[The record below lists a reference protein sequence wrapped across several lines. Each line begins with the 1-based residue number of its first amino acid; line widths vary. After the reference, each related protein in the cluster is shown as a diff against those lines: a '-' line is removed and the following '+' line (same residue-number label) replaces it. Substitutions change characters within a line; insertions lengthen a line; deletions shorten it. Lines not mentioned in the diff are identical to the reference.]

1 MDEDTKE
8 TSTTEPA
15 FSGLDDETIEI
26 LVEDKIAT
34 GG

>member
-1 MDEDTKE
+1 MEDDTQT
-8 TSTTEPA
+8 TSTETA
-15 FSGLDDETIEI
+15 FGDLDDETIEI